1 MVPASTPSWSF
12 HPLRVLQDI
21 RSARPAAE
29 RSPGDSDAN
38 FDETPIHSRTRD
50 AVLLTA
56 SYTAGYPCLRSL
68 APHDI
73 YTIVAS
79 PDKSTPEFTS
89 RFCDQPVIVPD
100 PEDDLLAY
108 RDALLDV
115 ASRPG
120 VRTVIPTNEHDVYV
134 LSQYRDQF
142 EKHVNLVIPDAEL
155 LRSVYD
161 RLELF
166 QVADEAG
173 VPIPETA
180 LLTDIDDWQ
189 PRHIVKSRYN
199 LLADAYCPEY
209 SPSKS
214 ASVST
219 VKHIEPGE
227 KPDVAAIQDEMK
239 HTPIVQEFVPSTGE
253 YMVNALYD
261 NGEPVAV
268 CQQQQ
273 VRCSSYVGGGG
284 VYRKSVDIPELG
296 SAARTL
302 LDALDYHGLACIEY
316 LEDARTGEFKL
327 LEINPR
333 MWQSLGSTVR
343 TGADFPYYYW
353 LTAIDSPVA
362 IDPSY
367 DLGVGTH
374 MLEGEISYLL
384 SLFRDSSPHVERPSL
399 PIAISDVVWSC
410 LTDPEFDYLKLDDP
424 MPFVRSALRVLPHR
438 R

>member
-1 MVPASTPSWSF
+1 MPAS
-12 HPLRVLQDI
+12 
-21 RSARPAAE
+21 
-29 RSPGDSDAN
+29 SDAGVGGP
-38 FDETPIHSRTRD
+38 TPHSRTED
-50 AVLLTA
+50 AVLLTTGH
-56 SYTAGYPCLRSL
+56 SAGYPCLRSL
-68 APHDI
+68 APRDI

-79 PDKSTPEFTS
+79 PDESAPEFVS
-89 RFCDQPVIVPD
+89 RFCDQPVVVPD
-100 PEDDLLAY
+100 PEEDVLAY
-108 RDALLDV
+108 RDALLDL

-120 VRTVIPTNEHDVYV
+120 VRTIIPTDEHDAYV
-134 LSQYRDQF
+134 LSRYRERF
-142 EKHVNLVIPDAEL
+142 EEYVDLVVPDVDR
-155 LRSVYD
+155 LRSVHD

-166 QVADEAG
+166 EIADDAG
-173 VPIPETA
+173 VPIPETQ
-180 LLTDIDDWQ
+180 LLTDVDDWR

-209 SPSKS
+209 DPSQTV
-214 ASVST
+214 SVNT
-219 VKHIEPGE
+219 IKHLEPGE
-227 KPDVAAIQDEMK
+227 EPDVAAIREEMK
-239 HTPIVQEFVPSTGE
+239 HTPIIQEFVPSAGE

-268 CQQQQ
+268 CQQRQ

-284 VYRKSVDIPELG
+284 VYRESVDIPELE

-316 LEDARTGEFKL
+316 MEDATTGEFKL

-333 MWQSLGSTVR
+333 MWQSLASTVR

-353 LTAIDSPVA
+353 LTATDSPDV

-374 MLEGEISYLL
+374 MLEGELSYLL

-399 PIAISDVVWSC
+399 PAAISDVVWSC

-424 MPFVRSALRVLPHR
+424 LPFVRSALRILPHR